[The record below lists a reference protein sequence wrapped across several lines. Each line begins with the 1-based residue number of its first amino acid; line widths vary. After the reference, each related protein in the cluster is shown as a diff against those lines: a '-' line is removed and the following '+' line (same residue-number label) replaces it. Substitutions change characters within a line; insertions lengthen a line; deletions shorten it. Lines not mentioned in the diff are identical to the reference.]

1 MAKIIRVDGSEE
13 IVDKEKLTIEFMQ
26 KIVGGY
32 IQIVPMGFDAY
43 MVCNEEGKLKHL
55 PINIIATK
63 IWEMFYGETDII
75 TGNIIFANKEEID

>member
-13 IVDKEKLTIEFMQ
+13 IIDKEKLTLEFMQ
-26 KIVGGY
+26 EIVEGY

-55 PINIIATK
+55 PVNITATK
-63 IWEMFYGETDII
+63 IWAVFYGNTDII
-75 TGNIIFANKEEID
+75 TGNVIFANKEEID